1 MPTIVWPQIADAVRA
16 GVAARAWTVDHLATA
31 ADLPPERVRRLLD
44 QNAPVS
50 SLQLD
55 QISEALGLDPQAL
68 REGRAAQAQRP
79 SVFLR
84 HGPLVWQDFYES
96 DRDHLDAALDGARAW
111 CTLLRALHQTNG
123 LRTRGSFTPV
133 DVRGPEPRDAARQGY
148 DLAARVRRDVGLGAG
163 FLGDVRALLE
173 DRFAVAVAVAPLRT
187 RSPAQGVLDADRV
200 AATVVLN
207 ANDEE
212 RTRDPLLDRVHL
224 AHELCHLL
232 FDPTEPGRLHL
243 VIEDAAPP
251 RSKRSAL
258 AREVTQMLGRG
269 LVALEEARA
278 RGFAAELLLPEAG
291 LHEVLGLARKEAA
304 DARAHALVQK
314 ARMHF
319 ATPWE
324 IAVWHLANRDYIAH
338 KLVSKLLYVGPEGRP
353 QHETTLP
360 APGRPPISLTRAIGP
375 ALEAEL
381 ITEGQARRLLG
392 VAPGESLGAP
402 P

>member
-1 MPTIVWPQIADAVRA
+1 MWPQIADAVRT
-16 GVAARAWTVDHLATA
+16 GVAARGWTVDHLATA
-31 ADLPPERVRRLLD
+31 ADLPVERVRRLLHED
-44 QNAPVS
+44 APVS

-55 QISEALGLDPQAL
+55 QISEALGLDPRAL
-68 REGRAAQAQRP
+68 REGRTVQAQRP

-84 HGPLVWQDFYES
+84 HGPVAWQDFYEG

-111 CTLLRALHQTNG
+111 CALLRALHHTDG

-133 DVRGPEPRDAARQGY
+133 EVRGPEPRDAARQGY
-148 DLAARVRRDVGLGAG
+148 DLAARVRRDANLGEG
-163 FLGDVRALLE
+163 PLGDVRALLE
-173 DRFAVAVAVAPLRT
+173 DHFAVAVAVAPLQT

-200 AATVVLN
+200 AAAVVLN
-207 ANDEE
+207 AGDEE
-212 RTRDPLLDRVHL
+212 RTRNPLLDRVHL

-243 VIEDAAPP
+243 VIEEAPPP

-269 LVALEEARA
+269 SVALEEARA
-278 RGFAAELLLPEAG
+278 RGFAAEFLLPEGG
-291 LHEVLGLARKEAA
+291 LRDALGPPRKEAD

-324 IAVWHLANRDYIAH
+324 IAAWHLANRDYIAH

-353 QHETTLP
+353 LHETTLP
-360 APGRPPISLTRAIGP
+360 NPGGPPISLAQAIGL
-375 ALEAEL
+375 ALDAEL

-392 VAPGESLGAP
+392 VAPGEPMDAP